1 MSAPVL
7 LGEYRPGTTWLHRL
21 GPGSKLLG
29 LCGCAILLVA
39 VRWPPLAVTAV
50 LAALGLALASGIG
63 WREAGRTLRGVMI
76 VAVLL
81 GAWLVWQH
89 GWSRAVDSVGDL
101 LALVLLASVLTRTTS
116 VEAMLDT
123 VTRGLVPLRR
133 FGADPARTALTFS
146 LMIRLFGNMMSHEFV
161 IAIVVLLA
169 GLLLPIPFL
178 LLGVLIGVI
187 QAYIFTILTAVY
199 INSSLSHH

>member
-1 MSAPVL
+1 VSAPVL

-39 VRWPPLAVTAV
+39 VRWPPLAVAAV
-50 LAALGLALASGIG
+50 LVALGLALGSGIG

-89 GWSRAVDSVGDL
+89 GWARAVDSVGDL

-116 VEAMLDT
+116 VEDMLDT
-123 VTRGLVPLRR
+123 VTRALVPLRR
-133 FGADPARTALTFS
+133 FGADPERAALTFS
-146 LMIRLFGNMMSHEFV
+146 LMIRAIPSTLEVAEETRQAALARGMTRSPRARLVPLV
-161 IAIVVLLA
+161 IRVVARARATGEAL
-169 GLLLPIPFL
+169 
-178 LLGVLIGVI
+178 
-187 QAYIFTILTAVY
+187 QARGIDD
-199 INSSLSHH
+199 

>member
-50 LAALGLALASGIG
+50 LVALGLALASGIG

-116 VEAMLDT
+116 VEDMLDT

-133 FGADPARTALTFS
+133 FGADPERTALTFS
-146 LMIRLFGNMMSHEFV
+146 LMIRAIPSTLEVAEETRQAALARGMTRSPRARLVPLV
-161 IAIVVLLA
+161 IRVVARARATGEALHA
-169 GLLLPIPFL
+169 RGIDD
-178 LLGVLIGVI
+178 
-187 QAYIFTILTAVY
+187 
-199 INSSLSHH
+199 

>member
-39 VRWPPLAVTAV
+39 VRWPPLAVAAV
-50 LAALGLALASGIG
+50 LVALGLALGSGIG

-89 GWSRAVDSVGDL
+89 GWARAVDSVGDL

-116 VEAMLDT
+116 VEDMLDT
-123 VTRGLVPLRR
+123 VTRALVPLRR
-133 FGADPARTALTFS
+133 FGADPERAALTFS
-146 LMIRLFGNMMSHEFV
+146 LMIRAIPSTLEVAEETRQAALARGMTRSPRARLVPLV
-161 IAIVVLLA
+161 IRVVARARATGEAL
-169 GLLLPIPFL
+169 
-178 LLGVLIGVI
+178 
-187 QAYIFTILTAVY
+187 QARGIDD
-199 INSSLSHH
+199 

>member
-7 LGEYRPGTTWLHRL
+7 LREYRPGTTWLHRL

-39 VRWPPLAVTAV
+39 VRWPPLAVAAV
-50 LAALGLALASGIG
+50 LVALGLALGSGIG

-89 GWSRAVDSVGDL
+89 GWARAVDSVGDL

-116 VEAMLDT
+116 VEDMLDT
-123 VTRGLVPLRR
+123 VTRALVPLRR
-133 FGADPARTALTFS
+133 FGADPERAALTFS
-146 LMIRLFGNMMSHEFV
+146 LMIRAIPSTLEVAEETRQAALARGMTRSPRARLVPLV
-161 IAIVVLLA
+161 IRVVARARATGEALHA
-169 GLLLPIPFL
+169 RGIDD
-178 LLGVLIGVI
+178 
-187 QAYIFTILTAVY
+187 
-199 INSSLSHH
+199 